1 MCHSTL
7 EPNILF
13 RKRAKC
19 SKTYIPRESLMFH
32 STRPT
37 TGAFMLVHFKLKALI
52 SQYNRQNLT
61 PHMET
66 EASPIYSNGFRCFEE
81 METPSF
87 RLERGCSC
95 DFIFFVFQHSILSAM
110 HDLQLYLSLCTYC
123 TGFPTRGDLCDLPVE
138 TESFFSL
145 LCYSDT

>member
-32 STRPT
+32 SSRPT
-37 TGAFMLVHFKLKALI
+37 TGSFMLVHFKLKALLV
-52 SQYNRQNLT
+52 QYYRQNLT
-61 PHMET
+61 HKWET
-66 EASPIYSNGFRCFEE
+66 EASPIYRNGFCCFEE
-81 METPSF
+81 METLSF
-87 RLERGCSC
+87 RLGTGMSR
-95 DFIFFVFQHSILSAM
+95 DFIIFVFQLSIFSAM
-110 HDLQLYLSLCTYC
+110 HDLQLYPSNCTYC
-123 TGFPTRGDLCDLPVE
+123 TGLPTRGDLCDLPVE